1 MKGSLLTS
9 VALHVLLLAFAMTS
23 LSAPEAFDVAD
34 VEALPVDLVPI
45 SELTQIQQG
54 DKSAP
59 VAEKAAPVPTK
70 NPKHVE
76 NAENMGDNDVDLKTP
91 PTPQTRPKEQEVAA
105 APTPTE
111 KPAPI
116 QDSKPTESKDIVK
129 EDTAPPVPN
138 VKPEPKP
145 QPPEPKPEP
154 KPPEPKPEPKP
165 PEPKPPEP
173 KPEPKPEAKPQEP
186 PQSETGE
193 IPVPQNLPKPEAR
206 PKPPETKV
214 ADAKPTDAKPTDAK
228 ATEQASA
235 KDAKPDAKKQEAAKS
250 ASSKQSDFN
259 ADEVAALLNKTDAK
273 GGGAKRSADKAAFGG
288 KKTTG
293 GSTLSQ
299 SEMDALRG
307 QIQKNWSVISGIEGA
322 EGIIIRVTMKLD
334 QNGEIVGQ
342 PEVEASGGSESAR
355 RTLQGS
361 ALRAVRKSAPF
372 KGLPPD
378 KYDAWSE
385 VVVNFD
391 PSELL

>member
-9 VALHVLLLAFAMTS
+9 VAVHVLLLALAMTT
-23 LSAPEAFDVAD
+23 LSAPEKFDVAD
-34 VEALPVDLVPI
+34 VEALPVDIVPI
-45 SELTQIQQG
+45 SEITQIQQG
-54 DKSAP
+54 DKTAP
-59 VAEKAAPVPTK
+59 KAEKAAPVPTK

-76 NAENMGDNDVDLKTP
+76 NAENMGENDVDLKTP

-145 QPPEPKPEP
+145 PEPKPPTPEP
-154 KPPEPKPEPKP
+154 KPPEPKPPEAKPEPKP

-173 KPEPKPEAKPQEP
+173 KADTKPAEP

-193 IPVPQNLPKPEAR
+193 IPVPQNVPTPQVR

-214 ADAKPTDAKPTDAK
+214 ADAKPTDSKATDQASASKDAK
-228 ATEQASA
+228 A
-235 KDAKPDAKKQEAAKS
+235 DAKKQEAAKS

-322 EGIIIRVTMKLD
+322 EGVIIKVTMKLD
-334 QNGEIVGQ
+334 QNGEIIGQ
-342 PEVEASGGSESAR
+342 PEVEASGGSDSAR
-355 RTLQGS
+355 RTLQSS
-361 ALRAVRKSAPF
+361 ALRAVRRSAPF

>member
-9 VALHVLLLAFAMTS
+9 VALHVLLLAWAMTS

-34 VEALPVDLVPI
+34 VEALPVDIVPI

-70 NPKHVE
+70 NPKQVE
-76 NAENMGDNDVDLKTP
+76 NAENMGDNDIDLKTP
-91 PTPQTRPKEQEVAA
+91 PTPQTRPVEQEVAA

-116 QDSKPTESKDIVK
+116 QDTKPTESKDIVK

-145 QPPEPKPEP
+145 QTP
-154 KPPEPKPEPKP
+154 PPEPKPEPKP

-173 KPEPKPEAKPQEP
+173 KPEPKPPEPKAETKPQEP

-193 IPVPQNLPKPEAR
+193 IPVPQNVPVPTVKPKV
-206 PKPPETKV
+206 PETKV
-214 ADAKPTDAKPTDAK
+214 ADAKPTDAK

-235 KDAKPDAKKQEAAKS
+235 SKDAKADVKKQEAAKS

-273 GGGAKRSADKAAFGG
+273 GGGAKRSTDKAAFGG

-322 EGIIIRVTMKLD
+322 EGIIIRVTMRLD
-334 QNGEIVGQ
+334 QSGEIVGQ
-342 PEVEASGGSESAR
+342 PEVQATGGSEAAR

>member
-9 VALHVLLLAFAMTS
+9 VAVHVLLLALAMTT
-23 LSAPEAFDVAD
+23 LSAPEKFDVAD
-34 VEALPVDLVPI
+34 VEALPVDIVPI
-45 SELTQIQQG
+45 SEITQIQQG
-54 DKSAP
+54 DKTAP
-59 VAEKAAPVPTK
+59 KAEKAAPKPTK
-70 NPKHVE
+70 NTKQVE

-145 QPPEPKPEP
+145 PEPKPPTPEPKPPEP

-173 KPEPKPEAKPQEP
+173 KAETKPAEP

-193 IPVPQNLPKPEAR
+193 IPVPQNVPTPQVK

-214 ADAKPTDAKPTDAK
+214 ADAKPTDSK
-228 ATEQASA
+228 AAEQASA
-235 KDAKPDAKKQEAAKS
+235 SKDAKADAKKQEAAKS

-322 EGIIIRVTMKLD
+322 EGIIIKVTMKLD
-334 QNGEIVGQ
+334 QNGEIIGQ
-342 PEVEASGGSESAR
+342 PEVEASGGSEAAR
-355 RTLQGS
+355 RTLQSS
-361 ALRAVRKSAPF
+361 ALRAVRRSAPF
-372 KGLPPD
+372 TGLPPE
-378 KYDAWSE
+378 KYDQWSE